1 MEPAGFVV
9 GLSGVVGLFTSCL
22 EIVQRYDTYKT
33 ATRDKR
39 SLDVQLDGAIYRLK
53 HWGNSVGI
61 KGEKL
66 SDNHHPAFRNP
77 ETIGLVNAIL
87 RNIGEILDLSDDANR
102 SVDVQ
107 KAPACVINHHQFSS
121 STKLPRLERAAWA
134 LGGRFKQTN
143 HIQALEPLVSLLYDI
158 VPPAGAKPLLH
169 TNSLEPAYHM
179 EICFN
184 SESHYSAQP
193 YTDELRAV
201 VQKLN
206 AESKARTLR
215 DLGIWLG
222 GPPPNDIFHDS
233 SDKRLEGTCEWILHR
248 DIFLQWQVP
257 TTTAKVLWI
266 KGPAGFGKTVLCAK
280 LVQEIERTTATPMA
294 YFFLSTKFEGRENP
308 FLAMRS
314 WLTSL
319 VLKSQVAFEIVN
331 KSRLSQYEQKA
342 PQSTIVRLFGEV
354 TMAIPECTFILD
366 GLDECTGMA
375 DTDTKSISHFLNEL
389 RKSIAKTN
397 TRLLVVS
404 RPAALIQ
411 QGLSAFLGY
420 SIYDI
425 ELDDVGP
432 DLAAF
437 ASDIVERK
445 LTIKDEAWKLSIAQ
459 KIKDRCRGQFQ
470 WVKLQEGSLRRGLS
484 KRRLERVIDE
494 TPSGLDA
501 LYDREWARINSMGI
515 DDKQRALSLLR
526 WAAFAMYPLT
536 VGQIAEAMLI
546 TEDCE
551 ELPVDERPECIDEDY
566 IESMILEFCGSL
578 LEVKQPDLRDVNGDA
593 GSFSNGA
600 DNYAEA
606 DQRKQLESGA
616 LPRDQEVRLTHFS
629 VKEYILLKLSPPGLL
644 LPNET
649 YRSFIESQEHMAIAK
664 CCLRYISLEEV
675 WHELKQLDDED
686 TNMQFLD
693 YASMKWEHHYRL
705 VKTPDSDLKEAVWS
719 LFDAG
724 SKPGHLWRHFV
735 KNKIGSL
742 DILGGNVKAPGP
754 LHVAAAMS
762 LTYVVA
768 RLLQE
773 GDVDPN
779 DATEDGCT
787 ALHFACT
794 YNNKEIA
801 TLLLDNGADPGVK
814 SISGFTALH
823 FASMLDHRELVTLLM
838 ERGADVDAGNNL
850 DDTPLLHASSNQ
862 QNDMARLL
870 LHEGAN
876 LHRASTDTSF
886 QTASGQTPLTAAVRD
901 GNLEVMCLLFNQFGF
916 TNEAHEDQLT
926 LLHYASM
933 GEDPRVAKLLLERG
947 ANIEE
952 KDGWGMRPIHYA
964 SFYGRVRTVKLLVE
978 GGADT
983 KAKDYG
989 GRTPLSYAAGRGH
1002 KSVVQL
1008 LLGEWRHDPN
1018 PADHSGRDTLHYACQ
1033 EGRDE
1038 IVKFLI
1044 QAEEEKP
1051 SLDQRDRWGSTPL
1064 SIAVRRGHTE
1074 VVKTLLATNLVDST
1088 SKDDLGFPLDSNKI
1102 IA

>member
-1 MEPAGFVV
+1 M
-9 GLSGVVGLFTSCL
+9 
-22 EIVQRYDTYKT
+22 
-33 ATRDKR
+33 
-39 SLDVQLDGAIYRLK
+39 
-53 HWGNSVGI
+53 
-61 KGEKL
+61 
-66 SDNHHPAFRNP
+66 
-77 ETIGLVNAIL
+77 
-87 RNIGEILDLSDDANR
+87 
-102 SVDVQ
+102 
-107 KAPACVINHHQFSS
+107 
-121 STKLPRLERAAWA
+121 
-134 LGGRFKQTN
+134 
-143 HIQALEPLVSLLYDI
+143 
-158 VPPAGAKPLLH
+158 
-169 TNSLEPAYHM
+169 
-179 EICFN
+179 
-184 SESHYSAQP
+184 
-193 YTDELRAV
+193 
-201 VQKLN
+201 
-206 AESKARTLR
+206 R
-215 DLGIWLG
+215 DLGTWLG

-266 KGPAGFGKTVLCAK
+266 KVPAGFGKTVLCAK
-280 LVQEIERTTATPMA
+280 LVQEIERTTAAPMA

-319 VLKSQVAFEIVN
+319 VLKSQVAFDIVS
-331 KSRLSQYEQKA
+331 KSRSSQHEQKA
-342 PQSTIVRLFGEV
+342 TQSTIVRLFGEV
-354 TMAIPECTFILD
+354 TMAIPGCTFVLD

-375 DTDTKSISHFLNEL
+375 DTDTTSISHFLNEL
-389 RKSIAKTN
+389 REAIAKTN
-397 TRLLVVS
+397 TRLLILS
-404 RPAALIQ
+404 RPAAVIQ
-411 QGLSAFLGY
+411 QGLSAFPGY

-445 LTIKDEAWKLSIAQ
+445 LTMKDEAWKLSIAQ
-459 KIKDRCRGQFQ
+459 KIKDRCKGQFQ
-470 WVKLQEGSLRRGLS
+470 WVKLQGGSLRRGLS
-484 KRRLERVIDE
+484 KKRLERVIDE

-501 LYDREWARINSMGI
+501 LYDREWAIIDSMGSE
-515 DDKQRALSLLR
+515 DKQRALSLLR

-551 ELPVDERPECIDEDY
+551 ELPVDERPENIDEDY

-578 LEVKQPDLRDVNGDA
+578 LEVKQPDLRDANGDT

-600 DNYAEA
+600 DDYAEA
-606 DQRKQLESGA
+606 DQHKQLKSGA
-616 LPRDQEVRLTHFS
+616 LTQDQEVHLTHFS
-629 VKEYILLKLSPPGLL
+629 VKEYILLKLSPPGPL
-644 LPNET
+644 LPSET
-649 YRSFIESQEHMAIAK
+649 HRSFIESQEHMAIAK

-686 TNMQFLD
+686 TSMQFLD
-693 YASMKWEHHYRL
+693 YASMEWEHHYKL
-705 VKTPDSDLKEAVWS
+705 VRTPDSHLREAIWS

-724 SKPGHLWRHFV
+724 SKSGYFWRHFV
-735 KNKIGSL
+735 KSQLGSL
-742 DILGGNVKAPGP
+742 DILGGNVKAPSP
-754 LHVAAAMS
+754 LHMAASMS

-779 DATEDGCT
+779 DPTEDGCT

-794 YNNKEIA
+794 YNNKETA
-801 TLLLDNGADPGVK
+801 KLLLDNGADPGAK

-823 FASMLDHRELVTLLM
+823 FASMLDHGELVTLLM
-838 ERGADVDAGNNL
+838 ERGADVDAGGNL
-850 DDTPLLHASSNQ
+850 DDTPPLHASSNQ

-870 LHEGAN
+870 LHEGAD
-876 LHRASTDTSF
+876 LHRASTDANFPTV
-886 QTASGQTPLTAAVRD
+886 SGQTPLIAAVRG
-901 GNLEVMCLLFNQFGF
+901 GNPEVMSLLFDEFGF
-916 TNEAHEDQLT
+916 TNETHEDQLT

-947 ANIEE
+947 ANIEA

-964 SFYGRVRTVKLLVE
+964 CFYGRARTVKLLVE
-978 GGADT
+978 GGGDT

-1002 KSVVQL
+1002 ESVVQL
-1008 LLGEWRHDPN
+1008 LLRECRHDPN
-1018 PADHSGRDTLHYACQ
+1018 PADHSGRDILHYACQ

-1038 IVKFLI
+1038 IVNFFI
-1044 QAEEEKP
+1044 QAEEERP

-1064 SIAVRRGHTE
+1064 SMAVRRGHTG

-1088 SKDDLGFPLDSNKI
+1088 SKDDLGRTLLWWAIRQQQVEILNLLTGTNQRLPFGFKQDCCLEVPGDLDPYCDICCFVSSKKLFYTCAI
-1102 IA
+1102 CFGADVDLCICPECFTHGGHCFDIGHELLLRECD